1 MKSADLSVIMPN
13 YNHAQYLPRAL
24 DAILRQS
31 VLPKEVI
38 VVDDASTDDSVSVV
52 ERIAR
57 RHPLVRLVRNDRNR
71 GVSETT
77 NRGVGL
83 SAGRY
88 FLSTAADDLILPGF
102 IQKSMDLLNSPSRS
116 GAVLR
121 RTARPSTGRPG
132 RSSANPSGWCER
144 PAYLSPQK
152 FADRIGFGCIPGHAT
167 IYKRSAFERAGGFLP
182 DLRWHSDWFTNFVI
196 AFRDGICHVPET
208 LALLTV
214 LPTSY
219 SAQGTRDAA
228 AQREVLGAILTRLT
242 SADYADVAPLF
253 RETGVLTAFGPEVLR
268 AAAARPDRMEVPVL
282 GLVSRFTPEQY
293 EALTR
298 DDDAGVQ
305 ALAGFFLG
313 PLWRLGESRRE
324 RLEAQ
329 LIEANGSIAWMKTS
343 KFWKVRDTFVRLK
356 RAVTDGREAG

>member
-13 YNHAQYLPRAL
+13 YNHAQYLSRAL

-83 SAGRY
+83 SAARY

-102 IQKSMDLLNSPSRS
+102 IQKSMDLLTRHPEAGLSCAYCSTVD
-116 GAVLR
+116 GA
-121 RTARPSTGRPG
+121 TGTIC
-132 RSSANPSGWCER
+132 ANPSGWCER

-268 AAAARPDRMEVPVL
+268 AAAARPDRMDVPVL

-293 EALTR
+293 EALAR

-329 LIEANGSIAWMKTS
+329 LIETNGSIAWMKTS

-356 RAVTDGREAG
+356 RAVTGAREAG

>member
-1 MKSADLSVIMPN
+1 MKSTDLSVIMPN
-13 YNHAQYLPRAL
+13 YNHAHYLPRAL

-31 VLPKEVI
+31 TSPREIL

-57 RHPLVRLVRNDRNR
+57 RHPIVRLICNDRNR

-102 IQKSMDLLNSPSRS
+102 IQKSMDLLTRHPEAGLSCAYCSTVDGATGAIS
-116 GAVLR
+116 G
-121 RTARPSTGRPG
+121 
-132 RSSANPSGWCER
+132 NPSGWCER
-144 PAYLSPQK
+144 PAYLAPRE

-219 SAQGTRDAA
+219 SAQGTRNAA
-228 AQREVLGAILTRLT
+228 AQREVLDAILARLT
-242 SADYADVAPLF
+242 SADYADVAPFF
-253 RETGVLTAFGPEVLR
+253 RETGVLTAFGPEVVR
-268 AAAARPDRMEVPVL
+268 AAEARPDRWGVPVL
-282 GLVSRFTPEQY
+282 GLISRFTPQQY
-293 EALTR
+293 EALSK
-298 DDDAGVQ
+298 DDDAEVR

-313 PLWRLGESRRE
+313 PLWRMGEGRRE
-324 RLEAQ
+324 RLEAR
-329 LIEANGSIAWMKTS
+329 LAEAKGSIAWMKTS
-343 KFWKVRDTFVRLK
+343 KFWKVRDALVRLK
-356 RAVTDGREAG
+356 RIVTGAREAG